1 MIALDDQA
9 LARLVI
15 SATRIPPRHRAKWLR
30 AFAREVD
37 PITLNARRCGRFR
50 EREGAGVA
58 LYRLKLDSVSIEAM
72 LEREGLLAP
81 GRDHCHADVSAA
93 LAQFITSLSEMH
105 FAAEDGD
112 GL

>member
-37 PITLNARRCGRFR
+37 PITLNARRCGRIR
-50 EREGAGVA
+50 EREGAAVA
-58 LYRLKLDSVSIEAM
+58 FYRLKRTNGAPAIR
-72 LEREGLLAP
+72 ERLQAHRE
-81 GRDHCHADVSAA
+81 VV
-93 LAQFITSLSEMH
+93 E
-105 FAAEDGD
+105 
-112 GL
+112 